1 MKNLY
6 IVRDISQYEEECSNY
21 CYVVKAESHAEAI
34 DIVKKKTKHLWKWR
48 ADLADNK
55 EVWEWIIVLCQ
66 KWRVIDMTHIETLVM
81 NEIRKA
87 LEDLERQGVGYI
99 DCEQTGVIHYNING
113 RNIRVQV
120 SDTTL
125 SD

>member
-1 MKNLY
+1 
-6 IVRDISQYEEECSNY
+6 
-21 CYVVKAESHAEAI
+21 
-34 DIVKKKTKHLWKWR
+34 
-48 ADLADNK
+48 
-55 EVWEWIIVLCQ
+55 
-66 KWRVIDMTHIETLVM
+66 MTHIETLVM

-87 LEDLERQGVGYI
+87 LENLERQGVGYI
-99 DCEQTGVIHYNING
+99 DCEQAGVFHYNIDG

>member
-1 MKNLY
+1 M
-6 IVRDISQYEEECSNY
+6 S
-21 CYVVKAESHAEAI
+21 
-34 DIVKKKTKHLWKWR
+34 
-48 ADLADNK
+48 
-55 EVWEWIIVLCQ
+55 
-66 KWRVIDMTHIETLVM
+66 HIETLIM

-87 LEDLERQGVGYI
+87 LEDLQRQGVGYI
-99 DCEQTGVIHYNING
+99 DLEQTGVIHYNIDG